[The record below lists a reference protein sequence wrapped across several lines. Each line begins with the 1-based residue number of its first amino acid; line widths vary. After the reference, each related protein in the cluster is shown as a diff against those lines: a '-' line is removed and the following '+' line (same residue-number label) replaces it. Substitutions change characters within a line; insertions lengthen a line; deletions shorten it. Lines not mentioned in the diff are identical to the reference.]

1 MAVNNRQIAENILAA
16 VGGRENITSVTHC
29 MTRLR
34 FNLKDMGL
42 PDQEQIKKLNGV
54 LGVVVSGGQFQI
66 IVGQNVPKVYTEL
79 CQMAGLQE
87 QEAIN
92 ENLDAPKEKLTPKK
106 LGSNILNYLAGSMTP
121 LIPILM
127 AASMFKTFTTILG
140 PTMLNVLSETSNQI
154 GRAHV

>member
-66 IVGQNVPKVYTEL
+66 IVGQNVPKVYAEL

-92 ENLDAPKEKLTPKK
+92 
-106 LGSNILNYLAGSMTP
+106 
-121 LIPILM
+121 
-127 AASMFKTFTTILG
+127 
-140 PTMLNVLSETSNQI
+140 
-154 GRAHV
+154 